1 MARRNAMAA
10 PLVTPA
16 AMPSGLAHSGTDA
29 TRPAPSAA
37 GDRSFPCGEG
47 HSAALFVDCSAER
60 AGCERELLD
69 AGLALPLP
77 HRSVWAAAH
86 PDRQSWFL
94 AVRDPAGRPAAG
106 CALEVTTS
114 RALPGHRVLRVE
126 KFGPALTA
134 GARMALI
141 RALAQVAR
149 REPRVLRVHLEVCA
163 RDARVRDQVAEA
175 ARACGFRPEPLPRM
189 YTDTIVV
196 DLTRDEEAML
206 ASLGQKTRRNI
217 REVAKHEFA
226 VRPIVDPAAAPRMRD
241 LLRETMTRTGGGG
254 GDEDWKAI
262 VTLAASHPALARVVG
277 TVRTDV
283 ADREALVAFSWARSH
298 GDHIEVCATAS
309 TRLPGSR
316 VGLTYPLVWDLM
328 CWGAAI
334 GATWMDMGGV
344 TVGGHGG
351 ADPLGGISDFKR
363 SFSKTVVR
371 VGDEWVFEPSRGRAW
386 LANLVGGAWSWL
398 HRR

>member
-1 MARRNAMAA
+1 M
-10 PLVTPA
+10 T
-16 AMPSGLAHSGTDA
+16 SGLAHSGTDA
-29 TRPAPSAA
+29 RLPAPSATGA
-37 GDRSFPCGEG
+37 RAVPCGEG
-47 HSAALFVDCSAER
+47 HSAELFVDLSAER
-60 AGCERELLD
+60 AAFEHGLLD

-106 CALEVTTS
+106 CALEVSTS

-134 GARMALI
+134 AARMALI

-149 REPRVLRVHLEVCA
+149 GERRVLRIHLEVCA
-163 RDARVRDQVAEA
+163 RDSRVRDQVAET
-175 ARACGFRPEPLPRM
+175 ARACGFRRQRVPRM

-196 DLTRDEEAML
+196 DLTPDEEAMS
-206 ASLGQKTRRNI
+206 AALGQKTRRNI
-217 REVAKHEFA
+217 RQVTKQEFA
-226 VRPIVDPAAAPRMRD
+226 VRPIVDPAAAPRMRE
-241 LLRETMTRTGGGG
+241 LLLETMSRTGGGAEH
-254 GDEDWKAI
+254 EDWEAI
-262 VTLAASHPALARVVG
+262 VTLAATHPTIARVVG
-277 TVRTDV
+277 TMRTDV
-283 ADREALVAFSWARSH
+283 ADRAALVAFSWARSH

-328 CWGAAI
+328 CWGAGI
-334 GATWMDMGGV
+334 GATWMDLGGV
-344 TVGGHGG
+344 TVGGHGS

-363 SFSKTVVR
+363 SFSKTEVR
-371 VGDEWVFEPSRGRAW
+371 VGDEWVLEPSRGRAL